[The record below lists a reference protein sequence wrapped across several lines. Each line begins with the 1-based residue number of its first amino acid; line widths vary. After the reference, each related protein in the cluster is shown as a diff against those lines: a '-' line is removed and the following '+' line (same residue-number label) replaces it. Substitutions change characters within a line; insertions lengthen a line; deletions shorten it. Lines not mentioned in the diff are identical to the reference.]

1 MTDAGVFEAERPR
14 LTSLAYRMLGERAA
28 AEDVVQDAWLRWSG
42 AKDAS
47 IRDPRAWLSTVTTR
61 LAIDAL
67 TSARARRE
75 TYVGPWLP
83 EPLLAPLEPA
93 QSPEDVINRQQTVE
107 LALLYVLERL
117 GPEERAAYLLRETFD
132 TDYSDLAEMLGR
144 TEDAVRQMVSRAKAR
159 LGEGPRTTAS
169 FAEVKALLERFLAAT
184 TAQNE
189 SEMLALLAPD
199 TLFVS
204 DGGGKVS
211 AALRILDAP
220 ADILTVW
227 QTIAARRGLN
237 SSATWINANG
247 LPALLIHEPGQ
258 PATFLTVVPD
268 DAGRINFVYVMRN
281 PDKLAA

>member
-28 AEDVVQDAWLRWSG
+28 AEDVVQDAWLRWSE
-42 AKDAS
+42 AKDAN
-47 IRDPRAWLSTVTTR
+47 IRDPRAWLTTVTTR

-67 TSARARRE
+67 RSARARRE

-83 EPLLAPLEPA
+83 EPLIDEKITT
-93 QSPEDVINRQQTVE
+93 PEEELSRVQTVE

-132 TDYSDLAEMLGR
+132 TGYGDLAGMLGR
-144 TEDAVRQMVSRAKAR
+144 SEDAVRQMVSRAKKR
-159 LGEGPRTTAS
+159 LGKGPRATAS
-169 FAEVKALLERFLAAT
+169 FADVKALLEKFVAAT

-189 SEMLALLAPD
+189 QEMLALLAPES
-199 TLFVS
+199 LFVS

-220 ADILTVW
+220 EDILMVW
-227 QTIAARRGLN
+227 RTIAARHGVDA
-237 SSATWINANG
+237 SISWASANG
-247 LPALLIHEPGQ
+247 LPALMIHGADQ
-258 PATFLTVVPD
+258 TTTLLTAVPD
-268 DAGRINFVYVMRN
+268 EAGRISFLYVMRN
-281 PDKLAA
+281 PDKLAV